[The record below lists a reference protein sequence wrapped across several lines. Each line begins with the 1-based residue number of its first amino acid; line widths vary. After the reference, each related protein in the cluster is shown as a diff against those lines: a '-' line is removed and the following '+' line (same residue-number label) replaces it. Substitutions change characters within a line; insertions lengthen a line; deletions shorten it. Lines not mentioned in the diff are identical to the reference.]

1 MSFGRLFEFYF
12 FFMEEKLY
20 SYFIYIITE
29 KCREGL
35 FYFLSQNYFLRLKDI
50 KNCERVL
57 CKVVSIK
64 FKAKYISWNLKMLP
78 EL

>member
-1 MSFGRLFEFYF
+1 MSVGRLFEFYCS
-12 FFMEEKLY
+12 FMEEKLY
-20 SYFIYIITE
+20 SYFIYIVIE

-35 FYFLSQNYFLRLKDI
+35 FHFLSQNYFLRLKDI
-50 KNCERVL
+50 KNYERVL

-64 FKAKYISWNLKMLP
+64 FKAKYISWDLKMLP